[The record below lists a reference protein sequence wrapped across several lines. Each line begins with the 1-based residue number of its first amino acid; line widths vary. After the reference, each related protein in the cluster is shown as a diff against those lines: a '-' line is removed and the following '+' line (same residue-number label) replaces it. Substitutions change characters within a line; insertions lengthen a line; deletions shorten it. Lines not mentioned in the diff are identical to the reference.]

1 MSTQQE
7 EILRANGFTAEQVA
21 IATDCGQ
28 LSSQES
34 GKKRAVGSWGW
45 VKVSDCPN
53 NRLLVIAA
61 GDSREQV
68 DSIAPLVA
76 AGRSPRAGE
85 APQVCPDKETTP

>member
-1 MSTQQE
+1 M
-7 EILRANGFTAEQVA
+7 
-21 IATDCGQ
+21 
-28 LSSQES
+28 
-34 GKKRAVGSWGW
+34 
-45 VKVSDCPN
+45 KVSDCPN